1 MLGCAGLAVLKVIE
15 EERLQHHALKTGEY
29 LMQRLRDLQPDF
41 DFLGDVRGLGLM
53 VGIECVTDSA
63 SKRHAPVMAAW
74 IRVRRLGPSPTAAAR
89 WRSCQ
94 PAQLA
99 ALCTSSTLVSCSR

>member
-1 MLGCAGLAVLKVIE
+1 MLKVIE
-15 EERLQHHALKTGEY
+15 EERLQHHALKTGEH
-29 LMQRLRDLQPDF
+29 LMQLLRGLQQEF

-74 IRVRRLGPSPTAAAR
+74 IRVRRPGPSSTADPR
-89 WRSCQ
+89 WRNVK
-94 PAQLA
+94 QLA
-99 ALCTSSTLVSCSR
+99 SQQSAHFCTSDLLQATH